1 MEWFVLKNGDV
12 LGPYETNS
20 VAQMFGSEADVLI
33 WGVPHQE
40 WLSFTD
46 WARKMNM
53 GAVAQQSS
61 SFRRGHS
68 QVHHSQA
75 SQSPVSE
82 SYVTPAAIAAE
93 PSPVEQPQRSTHRE
107 VQQHQEGH
115 SQSTHSEPVVSAYS
129 QSTHSEPIVSAYSQ
143 PTHSSSEVPHSGAS
157 GHVSHDTGSSDFNPD
172 ATAVYVQPTSEVGG
186 LEDDGRTMV
195 STVDLPLEIPA
206 EEDVDNVIPLRQ
218 EATQEPM
225 SHSDSYEA
233 VDVIETSDS
242 VQEIEDLLDDAQ
254 EQLVQGAD
262 IEELL
267 AEAGSADDPEEA
279 VAAKPT
285 YVEDQGTVDIEQL
298 LEEQSESFDEHADV
312 KDDEYAADEEGATRV
327 SASLSDLDAD
337 SDDEEEGATR
347 VSASLSDLE
356 DDSDEEEGATRVS
369 ASLDLSDLEE
379 DESSNGD
386 DDLASILGSAFSPPS
401 GEDSDQEGSV
411 DEELDLSFDGQ
422 TQVSES
428 QIDMASL
435 LDSDVQARGE
445 EEGEDHNFDFDG
457 VSQVIEDA
465 TRVDSLMDMENVPAG
480 RESEDEEVENLEW
493 SGQSATEEATRVFM
507 DDLAHDDAELSAES
521 EEATRVQG
529 SSVEDEN
536 DEHEEATRV
545 QASEEDDNE
554 ARLQALLN
562 DIDDEDD
569 LDDGEGATRVSA
581 STQDLHDIDDLEDIE
596 DIEGSEDELFE
607 AFSIEDDEAEGSTRV
622 SASLADDEEAHD
634 EEEGA
639 TRVSH
644 ALGVVEHSLV
654 ATEEDQQD
662 EDDLPYELDA
672 SELDAEAEE
681 EEATRVN
688 ASESSVEENLSEFE
702 EEITRDVPVEAL
714 QEDSDEEGATR
725 VSASGTDAEQDQ
737 DSEYDLEGATRVEDL
752 KVIAH
757 KMNEEKRMQE
767 DFVWYIAYEGESE
780 GPLTLSQVMKSID
793 DYEIKDFIYLWREGF
808 IDWKNLFDVPELS
821 SGLGIGFRRHS
832 RIQATGTVSVEFEGG
847 VQIGQLDNLSESGIG
862 MTGVDGL
869 HLGDVVKVKLDAD
882 DFDESVMLV
891 ARVRFVSE
899 TGLLGL
905 SYEKD
910 KYPENVTKVIDFV
923 KANAKKAAA

>member
-1 MEWFVLKNGDV
+1 MNCMEWFVLKNGDV

-75 SQSPVSE
+75 SQAPQSSASE

-93 PSPVEQPQRSTHRE
+93 PSSVEQPQHSTHHE
-107 VQQHQEGH
+107 VNSHQESH
-115 SQSTHSEPVVSAYS
+115 SHHSQPAHSQPVVSTYSQSTHSEPVVSAYS
-129 QSTHSEPIVSAYSQ
+129 Q
-143 PTHSSSEVPHSGAS
+143 PTHSSSEAPHSGDS
-157 GHVSHDTGSSDFNPD
+157 GHVSQDTDASDFNPD
-172 ATAVYVQPTSEVGG
+172 ATAVYVQPTSEDGDG
-186 LEDDGRTMV
+186 IEDDGRTMV

-206 EEDVDNVIPLRQ
+206 EEEVDNVIPLHQ

-225 SHSDSYEA
+225 SHSDSYDEA

-254 EQLVQGAD
+254 EQLIQGAD

-267 AEAGSADDPEEA
+267 AEAGGSEDDQEEV

-285 YVEDQGTVDIEQL
+285 YIEDQGTVDIEQL
-298 LEEQSESFDEHADV
+298 LEEQPESFGEYADAEA
-312 KDDEYAADEEGATRV
+312 DEYAADEEGATRV

-356 DDSDEEEGATRVS
+356 DDLDEEEGATRVS

-386 DDLASILGSAFSPPS
+386 DDLASILGSALSPPS

-428 QIDMASL
+428 QTDMASL
-435 LDSDVQARGE
+435 LDLDVQARDE
-445 EEGEDHNFDFDG
+445 EEGESHNFDFDG
-457 VSQVIEDA
+457 VSQVVEDA

-480 RESEDEEVENLEW
+480 RESEDEGMENLEW

-507 DDLAHDDAELSAES
+507 DDLAH
-521 EEATRVQG
+521 EEA
-529 SSVEDEN
+529 EDE
-536 DEHEEATRV
+536 
-545 QASEEDDNE
+545 EED
-554 ARLQALLN
+554 
-562 DIDDEDD
+562 
-569 LDDGEGATRVSA
+569 ATRVST
-581 STQDLHDIDDLEDIE
+581 STQDLHDIDDLEGIE

-607 AFSIEDDEAEGSTRV
+607 AFSIEDDEDEGSTRV
-622 SASLADDEEAHD
+622 SASLSDLDEETD
-634 EEEGA
+634 GDDEEGA
-639 TRVSH
+639 TRVSN

-654 ATEEDQQD
+654 ATEDDQQD
-662 EDDLPYELDA
+662 ADLPYELDA

-681 EEATRVN
+681 EEATRVS

-714 QEDSDEEGATR
+714 QDDSDEEESTR
-725 VSASGTDAEQDQ
+725 VSASGADAEQDQ

-923 KANAKKAAA
+923 TANAKKAAA